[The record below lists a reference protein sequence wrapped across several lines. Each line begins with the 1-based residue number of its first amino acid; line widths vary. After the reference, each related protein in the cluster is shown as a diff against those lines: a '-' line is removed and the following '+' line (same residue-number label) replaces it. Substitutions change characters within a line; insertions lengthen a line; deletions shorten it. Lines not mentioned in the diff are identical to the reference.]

1 MVRILIPLHIYPFF
15 LTSVELLTSF
25 NVTGSI
31 VSVLVWSEFS
41 SYIEPPGSTD
51 LFIYL
56 LLSLDPG
63 SFVLSLSLLCIKAEN
78 SLLYYDCSKY

>member
-1 MVRILIPLHIYPFF
+1 MVRILIPLYIYPFF